1 MRTSGSILNWKY
13 KQCLG
18 IGLRKTKRR
27 HKSKKINR
35 KSLPDSRQETLC
47 IQEIGPE
54 TKIIGVFG
62 YPVKHSAS
70 PAMHNAAFRVCGLD
84 CVYLAFEIKPENLRD
99 ALLGLPAL
107 GICGVNLT
115 IPHKEKATQYMNELS
130 KEVIDSGAVNTVV
143 IESGKLKGYNTDIK
157 GFLKSL
163 SEDARFA
170 PEGKKVVILG
180 AGGGSRAVL
189 FALAPAGVSEVTI
202 ASKPLKQADKL
213 AAEIAQKFPEVKI
226 KAIPFNS
233 ESIRGEISSC
243 SLLVNATPL
252 GMKGEIPISNTEC
265 LHEGLTVYD
274 LIYTPLSTPLLEEA
288 RGRGAKTINGLSMLV
303 YQGAASFKLWTGKE
317 PPISVMK
324 QAAREA
330 VRGRVREGALKV
342 E

>member
-1 MRTSGSILNWKY
+1 MLNSD
-13 KQCLG
+13 LG
-18 IGLRKTKRR
+18 R
-27 HKSKKINR
+27 
-35 KSLPDSRQETLC
+35 
-47 IQEIGPE
+47 EIGPE
-54 TKIIGVFG
+54 TKLVGVFG

-70 PAMHNAAFRVCGLD
+70 PAMHNAAFRACGLD
-84 CVYLAFEIKPENLRD
+84 YLYLAFEVKPENLRD
-99 ALLGLPAL
+99 ALTGLPAL

-115 IPHKEKATQYMNELS
+115 IPHKEDAVQYMNELS

-163 SEDARFA
+163 SEDAGFT
-170 PEGKKVVILG
+170 PGGKKVVIFG

-189 FALAPAGVSEVTI
+189 FGLAQARVSEVII
-202 ASKPLKQADKL
+202 ASKPFKQADEL
-213 AAEIAQKFPEVKI
+213 ASEIAQKFPEVEI

-233 ESIRGEISSC
+233 ESIGEEISSC

-274 LIYTPLSTPLLEEA
+274 LIYTPASTSLLEEA

-330 VRGRVREGALKV
+330 VLRQTTSGRENCRNR
-342 E
+342 